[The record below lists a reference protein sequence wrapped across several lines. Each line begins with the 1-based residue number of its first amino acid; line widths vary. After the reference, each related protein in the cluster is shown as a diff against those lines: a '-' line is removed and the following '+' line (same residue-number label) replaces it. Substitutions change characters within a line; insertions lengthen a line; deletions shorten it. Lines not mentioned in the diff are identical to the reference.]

1 MPVERQGMHVY
12 ELVGAFVCVCACACA
27 CVCVFLDFELLRC
40 YTYNSIFDFA
50 LCVRLNDNFNFP
62 LG

>member
-1 MPVERQGMHVY
+1 MYMSWWVRLCVY
-12 ELVGAFVCVCACACA
+12 VRVR
-27 CVCVFLDFELLRC
+27 VCVFLDFELLRC